1 MFFIGCG
8 IWLIFGEDVF
18 GIAFKP
24 VWINVPGMPDKV
36 LEELVAILLAH
47 DDASSL
53 DDIFEVLDKFA
64 TIRTKLVL
72 VDRGVV
78 EDIFQRVVDLG
89 VVG

>member
-1 MFFIGCG
+1 
-8 IWLIFGEDVF
+8 
-18 GIAFKP
+18 
-24 VWINVPGMPDKV
+24 MPDKV

-47 DDASSL
+47 DDASGL
-53 DDIFEVLDKFA
+53 DDIFEVLDEFA
-64 TIRTKLVL
+64 TVRTKLVL